1 LELDFY
7 SPLASLSS
15 LLSDQTQGGM
25 VLLLLVYYK
34 GSVKANGFFWVDPSM
49 TEKNISLQ
57 VGNFENKSAEMDD
70 KIGNPVMI
78 GTILVWQVDDTVESI
93 FNVDD
98 LYEYKNF
105 IHLHSG
111 AVIRKSA

>member
-1 LELDFY
+1 
-7 SPLASLSS
+7 
-15 LLSDQTQGGM
+15 
-25 VLLLLVYYK
+25 
-34 GSVKANGFFWVDPSM
+34 
-49 TEKNISLQ
+49 
-57 VGNFENKSAEMDD
+57 MDD

-105 IHLHSG
+105 IYLHSG